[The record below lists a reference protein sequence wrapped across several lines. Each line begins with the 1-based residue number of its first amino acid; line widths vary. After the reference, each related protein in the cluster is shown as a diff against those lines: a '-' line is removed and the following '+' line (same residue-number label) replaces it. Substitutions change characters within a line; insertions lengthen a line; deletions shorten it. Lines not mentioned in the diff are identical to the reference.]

1 MRKKNGWVYIVLTA
15 VIFVLMLPILSMITT
30 AFKTSTELYKSAS
43 FLPQKPALD
52 NFTYVLKNTNFS
64 TNIINS
70 VIVSLIVTVIS
81 VVAAALAGYALTR
94 FRGTPVKMFSVLL
107 YLVQMIPAILLMM
120 PLFMVIRKIGLY
132 DRLSSLVIAYTAI
145 NLPICIYMMKSFFAT
160 IPHEIE
166 ESAVID
172 GCSQFK
178 AYLLLV
184 LPISAPG
191 LTSVGIIAFIYSWN
205 EFMLASVFIRSDS
218 AKTLS
223 VGLSQFSQQFSV
235 EWGAMMA
242 AATLATIPAA
252 LFLIF
257 AQKYIIQGLTAGA
270 VKG

>member
-1 MRKKNGWVYIVLTA
+1 MKQKNGWVYAALVLSLF
-15 VIFVLMLPILSMITT
+15 ILLLPILSMFST
-30 AFKTSTELYKSAS
+30 AFKTNAELYQSAS
-43 FLPQKPALD
+43 LLPKKPTLD
-52 NFTYVLKNTNFS
+52 NFAYVLKNTDFV
-64 TNIINS
+64 TNIRNS
-70 VIVSLIVTVIS
+70 IIVSLVVTLIS
-81 VVAAALAGYALTR
+81 VVAAALAGYSLNR
-94 FRGTPVKMFSVLL
+94 FQGHPVKVFSVLL
-107 YLVQMIPAILLMM
+107 YLVQMIPAILLLM
-120 PLFMVIRKIGLY
+120 PLFMVIRQIGLY
-132 DRLSSLVIAYTAI
+132 DRLPALMIAYTAI
-145 NLPICIYMMKSFFAT
+145 NLPVCIYMMKSFFAT

-205 EFMLASVFIRSDS
+205 EYMLASVFIRSD
-218 AKTLS
+218 AVKTLS

-242 AATLATIPAA
+242 AAALATIPAA

-257 AQKYIIQGLTAGA
+257 AQKYIVQGLTAGA